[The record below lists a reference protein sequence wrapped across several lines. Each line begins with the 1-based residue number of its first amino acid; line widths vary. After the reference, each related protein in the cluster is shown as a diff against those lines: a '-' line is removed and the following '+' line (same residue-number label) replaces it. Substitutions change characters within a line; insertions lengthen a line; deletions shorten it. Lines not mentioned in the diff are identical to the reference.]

1 MLCLVDCKLGEWE
14 RWSPCSFCKTDSSG
28 NQTRKKEVLWE
39 ERNGGNCNNALEYQN
54 CICPNNSDSYD
65 GTTQGIA
72 VGVALMVLVSLIAGG
87 VCVFHKYSKRTS
99 SMEMES
105 VVSVSD
111 SEHLIFKKE
120 KREIM
125 KMNINFALKNKKKI
139 LEEFNRIGVDINE
152 SSPAIQ
158 RRNQNHNQAGNIGK
172 F

>member
-1 MLCLVDCKLGEWE
+1 
-14 RWSPCSFCKTDSSG
+14 
-28 NQTRKKEVLWE
+28 
-39 ERNGGNCNNALEYQN
+39 
-54 CICPNNSDSYD
+54 
-65 GTTQGIA
+65 
-72 VGVALMVLVSLIAGG
+72 
-87 VCVFHKYSKRTS
+87 
-99 SMEMES
+99 MEMES